1 MAKSRLDIVENII
14 EKQENIIGKNKLIIF
29 IFVFINEYK
38 YLLKLKNRMDTPIKN
53 PLTQETQS
61 VDVNKLIKKLEK
73 EGMEKTAEL
82 NSKEIDDPNK
92 MIQELTKI
100 MTDGD
105 KEFKEK
111 TGRNMTYAE
120 MRAAYG

>member
-1 MAKSRLDIVENII
+1 
-14 EKQENIIGKNKLIIF
+14 
-29 IFVFINEYK
+29 
-38 YLLKLKNRMDTPIKN
+38 MDTQTKN
-53 PLTQETQS
+53 PLTEEETPRPPPPPPPPI
-61 VDVNKLIKKLEK
+61 DVNKLIKKLEK
-73 EGMEKTAEL
+73 EGMEKTALL

-92 MIQELTKI
+92 MIHELTKI

>member
-1 MAKSRLDIVENII
+1 MKILQNNI
-14 EKQENIIGKNKLIIF
+14 NIYFVYCILLNNK
-29 IFVFINEYK
+29 
-38 YLLKLKNRMDTPIKN
+38 MDTPIKN
-53 PLTQETQS
+53 PLTQEP
-61 VDVNKLIKKLEK
+61 VDVNRLIKKLEK
-73 EGMEKTAEL
+73 EGMEKTALL

-92 MIQELTKI
+92 MITELTKI
-100 MTDGD
+100 MTEGD

>member
-1 MAKSRLDIVENII
+1 MII
-14 EKQENIIGKNKLIIF
+14 FIF

-38 YLLKLKNRMDTPIKN
+38 YLLELKNRMDTPIKN
-53 PLTQETQS
+53 PLTQDQPN
-61 VDVNKLIKKLEK
+61 DVNKLIKKLEK

-120 MRAAYG
+120 MRATYG